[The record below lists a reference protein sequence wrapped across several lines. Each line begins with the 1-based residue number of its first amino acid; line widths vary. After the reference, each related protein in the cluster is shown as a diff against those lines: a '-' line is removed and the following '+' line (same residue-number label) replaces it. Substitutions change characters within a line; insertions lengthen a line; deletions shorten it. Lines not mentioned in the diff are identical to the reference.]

1 MMKFEKLECVV
12 LAHDI
17 IEHGLRAGDLGT
29 VVMVYPENGI
39 EVEFVRG
46 SGATEAMLTLSNDD
60 IRKMDA
66 HDLLA
71 IRRLAEVA

>member
-1 MMKFEKLECVV
+1 MKFEKLECVV

-39 EVEFVRG
+39 EVEFARG

>member
-1 MMKFEKLECVV
+1 MKFEKLECVV

-17 IEHGLRAGDLGT
+17 PKHGLRAGELGT
-29 VVMVYPENGI
+29 VVETYSEGGV

-46 SGATEAMLTLSNDD
+46 SGLTQALLTLGVQDV
-60 IRKMDA
+60 RKIDP

-71 IRRLAEVA
+71 TRRLAQVK

>member
-1 MMKFEKLECVV
+1 MKFEKLECVV

-17 IEHGLRAGDLGT
+17 TEHGLRAGDLGA
-29 VVMVYPENGI
+29 VVMVYAQKGV

-46 SGATEAMLTLSNDD
+46 SGATQASLTLRSED
-60 IRKMDA
+60 IRKIDS

>member
-1 MMKFEKLECVV
+1 MKFAKLECVV

-29 VVMVYPENGI
+29 VVIVYPGNAI

-46 SGATEAMLTLSNDD
+46 SGATQAMLTLSNDD
-60 IRKMDA
+60 IRKIDSN
-66 HDLLA
+66 DLLA